1 MNNKRKMKKKEHK
14 QQMLA
19 RMWGK
24 GALILCRWECK
35 LVQLL
40 WRLLKS

>member
-1 MNNKRKMKKKEHK
+1 
-14 QQMLA
+14 MLV

-24 GALILCRWECK
+24 GMLLRCCWECK

-40 WRLLKS
+40 WKVIWRSLKN